1 MSILASLITPCT
13 RRLSVNG
20 WKAVSVACN
29 RIHMGFLS
37 ALLARP
43 SSLVPVVESLL
54 CESIPTRQPV
64 PQTWDRTH
72 KSSSF
77 SILSLTPSSN
87 LLTRRIPVTPSTVGE
102 GALLKPSSVITT
114 SESHG
119 SARLL
124 GCRRSTNLSFCH
136 SQAFLNSGGCN
147 GAGPSRADICRSIW

>member
-20 WKAVSVACN
+20 WKAVSAASK

-37 ALLARP
+37 ALFARP

-72 KSSSF
+72 RSSSL

-87 LLTRRIPVTPSTVGE
+87 LLMRRIPVPPDTVGE

-114 SESHG
+114 GESHG
-119 SARLL
+119 CARSL
-124 GCRRSTNLSFCH
+124 GCRRLPHLSFCH

-147 GAGPSRADICRSIW
+147 GAGPSRADICRSI